1 MTSTLNGMAPARTR
15 RPTVGT
21 LRFLLKPAHQACG
34 FVQGAWWPRSPV
46 LTAELPLLLGA
57 LSLRFGPIDRVRY
70 HENDWSPAPPHI
82 KHQGA
87 EVVLED
93 SRDSPDVISV
103 FGPHFGVL
111 TLLVVPPYTEA
122 THAYTAV
129 TTAAA
134 ANDSSTPDELLGW
147 QRAKDR
153 PLTPV
158 ALHRWE
164 SDGGAV
170 Q

>member
-1 MTSTLNGMAPARTR
+1 MATTRAR

-21 LRFLLKPAHQACG
+21 LRYLLKPAHQACG

-46 LTAELPLLLGA
+46 LTAELPSLLTA

-70 HENDWSPAPPHI
+70 HENDWSPAPHRI

-87 EVVLED
+87 EVVLD
-93 SRDSPDVISV
+93 DNRDAPNVILVSGLR
-103 FGPHFGVL
+103 FGAL
-111 TLLVVPPYTEA
+111 TLLVVPPYTDA
-122 THAYTAV
+122 TQAYTAV
-129 TTAAA
+129 TTAAD
-134 ANDSSTPDELLGW
+134 ANDSSTPDELLGF
-147 QRAKDR
+147 QK
-153 PLTPV
+153 